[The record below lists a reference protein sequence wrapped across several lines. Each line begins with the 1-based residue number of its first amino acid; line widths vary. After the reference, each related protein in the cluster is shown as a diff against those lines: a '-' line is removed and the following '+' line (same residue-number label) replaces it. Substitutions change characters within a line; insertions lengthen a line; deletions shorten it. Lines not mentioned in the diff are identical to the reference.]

1 MGSASVWAHL
11 EVLLED
17 SHSQLLEFGEQRSR
31 NEWRAA
37 AQVSEESLTVS
48 KLLMLRTGG
57 L

>member
-31 NEWRAA
+31 NE
-37 AQVSEESLTVS
+37 
-48 KLLMLRTGG
+48 
-57 L
+57 